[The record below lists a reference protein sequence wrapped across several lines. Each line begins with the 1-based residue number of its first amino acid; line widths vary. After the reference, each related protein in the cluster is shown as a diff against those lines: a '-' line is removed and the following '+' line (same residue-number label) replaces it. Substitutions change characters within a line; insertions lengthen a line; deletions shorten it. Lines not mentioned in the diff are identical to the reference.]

1 MPRHA
6 GSFHPLMFSL
16 RRPSL
21 LLPALLALGLAVGCR
36 RAEVTSYRA
45 PKDAAPAAAAPMAMT
60 AGTPAAP
67 APTAAAAN
75 SAMAATP
82 VPTAGGA
89 ELKWTA
95 PTQWVVKPASAMR
108 KATYTIKG
116 DGGAEAELAVTAF
129 PGDVGGEAANL
140 TRWRGQL
147 GLPEASA
154 TDMAKAI
161 TRFEAGPLKIALADF
176 VNDKTTPPARL
187 LGAIV
192 PAGSDTWFFKLTG
205 PPALLEKEKPAF
217 IEFLKTLKT
226 P

>member
-1 MPRHA
+1 
-6 GSFHPLMFSL
+6 MFSL
-16 RRPSL
+16 RRSPVL
-21 LLPALLALGLAVGCR
+21 IPALLALGLAVGCR
-36 RAEVTSYRA
+36 QAEVTSYRA
-45 PKDAAPAAAAPMAMT
+45 PKDATPVAAPMPMA
-60 AGTPAAP
+60 ASAPAAP
-67 APTAAAAN
+67 APTASAASN
-75 SAMAATP
+75 AMAATP

-89 ELKWTA
+89 DLKWTA
-95 PTQWVVKPASAMR
+95 PATWVAKPASAMR

-147 GLPEASA
+147 GLPEAPA
-154 TDMAKAI
+154 ADIAKAV
-161 TRFEAGPLKIALADF
+161 TRLEAGPLKVALADF
-176 VNDKTTPPARL
+176 ANDKATPPSRL

-192 PAGSDTWFFKLTG
+192 PAGGDTWFFKLTG

-217 IEFLKTLKT
+217 IEFLKTIKT